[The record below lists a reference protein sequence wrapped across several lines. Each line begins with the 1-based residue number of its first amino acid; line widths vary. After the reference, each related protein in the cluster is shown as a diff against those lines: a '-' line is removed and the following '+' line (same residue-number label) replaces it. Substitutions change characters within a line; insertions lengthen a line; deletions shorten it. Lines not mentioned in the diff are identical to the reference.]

1 MRTIGR
7 THSKAASTRDL
18 GTGLLEGLELLLLFQ
33 STFAAIP
40 LVGSSTM
47 HSVDVTQP
55 GDAVSVPTVQLH
67 GCMASKGDLCSC
79 SVFSFYC
86 HAYLIRS

>member
-7 THSKAASTRDL
+7 THREAASTRDL

-47 HSVDVTQP
+47 HSVDVT
-55 GDAVSVPTVQLH
+55 
-67 GCMASKGDLCSC
+67 
-79 SVFSFYC
+79 
-86 HAYLIRS
+86 